1 MRNSDIINESM
12 QNKQSKVFLI
22 ILNWNGWKMTLD
34 CLNSVNTINKN
45 GFNLETLIVEN
56 GSTDGSVEKIEEKH
70 KDLII
75 LKNKKNL
82 LYFQ

>member
-45 GFNLETLIVEN
+45 GFNLETLIVDN

-82 LYFQ
+82 GYA